1 MTRTSRPAR
10 HAALLAL
17 AVTLVACGKKDDA
30 ATDTTAGLSTAA
42 VSPGAT
48 TATTPAAAPAPA
60 APSDP
65 QIAHIAVTA
74 NSIDSAAGVTAKQK
88 GSAKDVKDFAQ
99 MMITDHGTV
108 NKQAVALAQK
118 LGVTPED
125 NDVSRSLKAGADS
138 SATALQGKT
147 GADFDRAYIDRE
159 VGYHQA
165 VLDALDNT
173 LIPSAQNA
181 ELKALLEKVR
191 PNVAAHLQRAKA
203 IQTSLASKT

>member
-1 MTRTSRPAR
+1 MTRTSRLAR
-10 HAALLAL
+10 HAALLTL
-17 AVTLVACGKKDDA
+17 AVALVACAKKDDA
-30 ATDTTAGLSTAA
+30 TTDTA
-42 VSPGAT
+42 GAT
-48 TATTPAAAPAPA
+48 TAIGAAPGDTAAAAPAPAPA
-60 APSDP
+60 APSDA
-65 QIAHIAVTA
+65 QIAHVAVTA
-74 NSIDSAAGVTAKQK
+74 NSIDSTAGEVAKRK
-88 GSAKDVKDFAQ
+88 GTAKDVKDFAQ

-125 NDVSRSLKAGADS
+125 NDISRSLKAGADS
-138 SATALQGKT
+138 SATTLQGKS

-181 ELKALLEKVR
+181 ELRDLLQKVR
-191 PNVAAHLQRAKA
+191 PNIAAHLERAKA

>member
-1 MTRTSRPAR
+1 MTRTSRLAR
-10 HAALLAL
+10 HAALLTL
-17 AVTLVACGKKDDA
+17 AVALVACAKKDDA
-30 ATDTTAGLSTAA
+30 ATDTA
-42 VSPGAT
+42 GAT
-48 TATTPAAAPAPA
+48 TAIGAAPGDTAAAAPAPAPA
-60 APSDP
+60 APSDA
-65 QIAHIAVTA
+65 QIAHVAVTA
-74 NSIDSAAGVTAKQK
+74 NSIDSTAGEVAKRK
-88 GSAKDVKDFAQ
+88 GTAKDVKDFAQ

-125 NDVSRSLKAGADS
+125 NDISRSLKAGADS
-138 SATALQGKT
+138 SATTLQGKS

-181 ELKALLEKVR
+181 ELRDLLQKVR
-191 PNVAAHLQRAKA
+191 PNIAAHLERAKA